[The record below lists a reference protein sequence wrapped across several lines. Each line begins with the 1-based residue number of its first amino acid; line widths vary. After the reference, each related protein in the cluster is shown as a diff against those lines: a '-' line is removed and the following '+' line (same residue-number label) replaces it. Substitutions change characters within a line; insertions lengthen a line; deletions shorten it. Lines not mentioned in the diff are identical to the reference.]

1 MAKHKNQREN
11 VFFNKNVFDLNQKHF
26 KGFQAFSLL
35 KNTKETGGDTQNNL
49 IKSLKFFFCFSRFAQ
64 ALDFRSSFPW
74 REPRVGCFMK
84 GAVYWFFHF
93 IEWFKTDALRRSHW
107 QIFCLCFC
115 VKATEHEYIFFEIFS
130 KFKYFGDML
139 HEK

>member
-49 IKSLKFFFCFSRFAQ
+49 IKNLKFLFCFSRFAR
-64 ALDFRSSFPW
+64 ALDFRSSFPC

-84 GAVYWFFHF
+84 GAVYRFFHF
-93 IEWFKTDALRRSHW
+93 IE
-107 QIFCLCFC
+107 
-115 VKATEHEYIFFEIFS
+115 
-130 KFKYFGDML
+130 
-139 HEK
+139 